1 MTTYQPAKRL
11 LTLFLFTMTMAIM
24 FASCNAP
31 KEADKPATDSK
42 PAATEKKSDSKNE
55 VKIVRLDPKLDS
67 LIPKEAKVEQLADGY
82 KWTEGPVW
90 NKKGSYLLFSDIP
103 NNAIVKWQ
111 EGKGAATFLTPS
123 GYTGKEPFTGKEP
136 GTNGLTFDAQGRLV
150 ACAHGDRQIVR
161 LEDDGKKRVTL
172 TDKIDGKRFNSPND
186 LVYKSNGDLYFTD
199 PIYGLPGQDKDPKRE
214 LDYCGV
220 FRLDTKG
227 KVTLL
232 TKEITRP
239 NGIAFSPDEKILY
252 VASSDPDKAIWMAY
266 DVKSDGTLEKDR
278 IFFDATAW
286 AKEKK
291 PGLPDGMK
299 MDKSGNLW
307 ATGPGGVHI
316 FSPDG
321 KHLGTIDTGV
331 PTANVAWGNDGSTL
345 YITANTALLRL
356 KTSTKG
362 TGF

>member
-1 MTTYQPAKRL
+1 MPSAKPMHHFLL
-11 LTLFLFTMTMAIM
+11 LTVFIAIAAL
-24 FASCNAP
+24 ASCSAP
-31 KEADKPATDSK
+31 KEEPKPATDRKS
-42 PAATEKKSDSKNE
+42 AATENKPASKSA
-55 VKIVRLDPKLDS
+55 VRIVRLDPKLDS

-90 NKKGSYLLFSDIP
+90 HKKDNYLLFSDIP

-123 GYTGKEPFTGKEP
+123 GYTGTEPFTGREP
-136 GTNGLTFDAQGRLV
+136 GTNGLTYDAQGRLV

-172 TDKIDGKRFNSPND
+172 ADKIDGKRFNSPND

-239 NGIAFSPDEKILY
+239 NGIAFSPDEKTLY

-266 DVKSDGTLEKDR
+266 DVKPDGTLEKGR

-286 AKEKK
+286 VKENK
-291 PGLPDGMK
+291 PGGPDGLK
-299 MDKSGNLW
+299 VDKSGNLW

-321 KHLGTIDTGV
+321 KHLGTIETGV
-331 PTANVAWGNDGSTL
+331 KTANVAWGNDGATL